1 MALYTSNIFIDSELS
16 PEELL
21 VWVESILG
29 ITFLPLTGQEKT
41 LDPELVFAK
50 YSDATSPLSLNIGFH
65 YFDED
70 RQMDFPSYR
79 YDIEVRLHGDEYS
92 LERESLTLQF
102 GKQIFDKLKT
112 TRRYRLMLTQEVQV
126 LVEKYD
132 PASDGSAS

>member
-1 MALYTSNIFIDSELS
+1 MALYTSNIFIHSELS

-21 VWVESILG
+21 VWVKSILG

-92 LERESLTLQF
+92 LERRSLTLQF